1 MARDYGI
8 GICKNTLRFLSTE
21 KEISDRLVKA
31 FSEVNVM
38 RYEKGKNGDLSK
50 QLFEKR
56 NKLYA
61 KYLSLKKKT
70 RKMLKY

>member
-21 KEISDRLVKA
+21 KEITDRLVKA

-38 RYEKGKNGDLSK
+38 RYEKGKNGDLPK
-50 QLFEKR
+50 QLLEKR
-56 NKLYA
+56 NKLYD
-61 KYLSLKKKT
+61 KYLSLKKRT